1 MMLHFIFLFG
11 FPVQPLDVK
20 CVKHN
25 KFGLTL
31 KKITLK
37 HIQWTFGLQ
46 YAINTTIYN
55 LICGYQQNS
64 PFNNTL
70 TNHLYCNFSGFSF
83 KQAK

>member
-31 KKITLK
+31 KKNHFKTYSVDIWLA
-37 HIQWTFGLQ
+37 ICNQYNYLQ
-46 YAINTTIYN
+46 FNMWIPTKLTI
-55 LICGYQQNS
+55 
-64 PFNNTL
+64 
-70 TNHLYCNFSGFSF
+70 
-83 KQAK
+83 